1 MLYFVLQNRSSG
13 FHLIVKNAETRICFG
28 FVSLRYATG
37 LRVRHVTSI
46 VIQSE
51 VKQIQSW
58 LSRTRFPA
66 LCVSHVFALS
76 FDWFFHSIVNDRS
89 DYFGFG
95 FTTLICKPLY

>member
-51 VKQIQSW
+51 VKQIQS
-58 LSRTRFPA
+58 
-66 LCVSHVFALS
+66 
-76 FDWFFHSIVNDRS
+76 
-89 DYFGFG
+89 
-95 FTTLICKPLY
+95 